1 MAWLIGTMIPQI
13 GGNCNDDQAAG
24 AQTDQAAGA
33 QTGAG
38 GLTVFL
44 FGGAQPS
51 FLVKSAMASEKPMQ
65 AEGRLSSGRAPTAMG
80 AMKPPP
86 VKVCSL

>member
-51 FLVKSAMASEKPMQ
+51 FLVTRSQLRQPMQ